1 MSMVAEHPGHL
12 PRAPEHHVK
21 PLCGGQGELIIE
33 LELQLLSR
41 VVLLAFQYRGHAISL
56 KKNLILW
63 RISHLNR
70 WRQ

>member
-1 MSMVAEHPGHL
+1 
-12 PRAPEHHVK
+12 
-21 PLCGGQGELIIE
+21 LCGGQGELIIE